1 MSFIIINGRE
11 LEVLDSHPDFFE
23 PKPVSPKNKKNILFA
38 QANGTIH
45 LLEEEVLPSV
55 LGKRKFVDT
64 FGDNYSDKERYGQTI
79 GTDFF
84 TTNIGHGVYQKVED
98 SSWELYLKEQGK
110 REKTSFEPEEILN
123 WCYKY
128 LEKKN
133 K

>member
-1 MSFIIINGRE
+1 MSFVIINGRE
-11 LEVLDSHPDFFE
+11 LEVLDTNYPDFFE

-38 QANGTIH
+38 QANGTIYFP
-45 LLEEEVLPSV
+45 EEEILPSV

-64 FGDNYSDKERYGQTI
+64 FGDNYGDEQRYGQLI

-84 TTNIGHGVYQKVED
+84 KNNVGHGVYQKVED
-98 SSWELYLKEQGK
+98 VENMDK
-110 REKTSFEPEEILN
+110 REKASFDPDEILN